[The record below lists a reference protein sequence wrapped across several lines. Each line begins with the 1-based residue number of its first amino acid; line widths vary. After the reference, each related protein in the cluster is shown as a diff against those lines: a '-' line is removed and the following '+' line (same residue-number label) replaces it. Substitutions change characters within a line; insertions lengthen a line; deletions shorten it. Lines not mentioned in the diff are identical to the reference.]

1 MQRKRQRHAIEI
13 IIIKKTFSANFR
25 LIKFNQIKFGGVR
38 DLNTI
43 YEQDFFGACEFW
55 SDLNF

>member
-43 YEQDFFGACEFW
+43 YEQDFFGACEF
-55 SDLNF
+55 